1 MAIDL
6 ERPLVLVGA
15 GKMGGALLSGWLDGG
30 VAPGLV
36 AIRDPHLPDEVAAL
50 AKERG
55 VRLDASIDDLA
66 ALKPAAVVLAVKP
79 QAMPEVLP
87 ALRPLVA
94 PETLFVSIAAGV
106 GAGRLDELLG
116 GGAAIVRAMPN
127 TPASVGRGISG
138 AFANPRV
145 SEAQKAL
152 ADGLLAAVGDAVWI
166 EDEALMDAVTAISGS
181 GPAYVFHLVEAMAG
195 AGVALGRPGDTA
207 MRLAR
212 ATVSG
217 AGEMLYR
224 SDLDAGTLRRNVT
237 SPGGT
242 TAAALDVLMGGDA
255 LSELMKKAA
264 LAARDRGRE
273 LGK

>member
-138 AFANPRV
+138 AFANPCV

-181 GPAYVFHLVEAMAG
+181 GPAYVFHMVEAMAG
-195 AGVALGRPGDTA
+195 AGVALGLPEDTA